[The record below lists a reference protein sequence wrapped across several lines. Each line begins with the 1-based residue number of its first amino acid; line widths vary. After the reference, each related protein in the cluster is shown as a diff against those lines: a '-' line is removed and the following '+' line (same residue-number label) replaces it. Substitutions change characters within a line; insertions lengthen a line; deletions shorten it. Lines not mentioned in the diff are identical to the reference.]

1 MGTIDPIFQKKTMI
15 WIYEHRM
22 TEGSCPL
29 ITYNYHYGIYCDSHV
44 SVKDFFLDL
53 ASEMQA

>member
-1 MGTIDPIFQKKTMI
+1 MI